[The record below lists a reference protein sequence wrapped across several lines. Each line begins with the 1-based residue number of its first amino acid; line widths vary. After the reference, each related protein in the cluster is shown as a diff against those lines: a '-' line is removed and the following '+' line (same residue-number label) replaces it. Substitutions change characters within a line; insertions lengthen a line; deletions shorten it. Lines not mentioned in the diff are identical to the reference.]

1 MKHRKRHLTARI
13 KPATKH
19 ALMAQ
24 LALAAS
30 EIERL
35 RMREESL
42 ADEVCEMGGRHG
54 EWERG
59 YNAGLKA
66 YRPWWRRLLGLR

>member
-1 MKHRKRHLTARI
+1 MKTRKRHLTARI

-24 LALAAS
+24 LALAAD

-35 RMREESL
+35 RGHVECLRIVARGVSL
-42 ADEVCEMGGRHG
+42 AEP
-54 EWERG
+54 
-59 YNAGLKA
+59 
-66 YRPWWRRLLGLR
+66 RPLWRRLLGLR

>member
-1 MKHRKRHLTARI
+1 MKPRKRHLTARI

-24 LALAAS
+24 LALAAD

-35 RMREESL
+35 RGHVECLRIVARASGSL
-42 ADEVCEMGGRHG
+42 AEVEPP
-54 EWERG
+54 
-59 YNAGLKA
+59 
-66 YRPWWRRLLGLR
+66 RPWWRRLLGLR